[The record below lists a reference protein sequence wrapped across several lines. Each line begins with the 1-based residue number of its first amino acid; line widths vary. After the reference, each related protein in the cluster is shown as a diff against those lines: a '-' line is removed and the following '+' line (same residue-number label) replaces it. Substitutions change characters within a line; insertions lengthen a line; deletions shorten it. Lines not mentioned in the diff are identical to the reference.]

1 VESRPLSDGAHAFQD
16 ILNGRVAA
24 PKIILKPDA

>member
-1 VESRPLSDGAHAFQD
+1 MSKYSNITFMGFRRE
-16 ILNGRVAA
+16 NGRVAA